1 MAASKTIT
9 IPDYVQD
16 IFRTGLEYDGC
27 HVKIKAKLDPKIYL
41 ACSKILQ
48 ALGGKW
54 RGGRTQATVFDIEA
68 QPLIE
73 AALGNGKVENRR
85 TVLQAF
91 FTKPVLALRMLQ
103 MLDLTRD
110 DLLFEPSAGEGALIM
125 PILTG
130 QVTLPRMIV
139 MTEIDERHHAKLLDL
154 VDRLKISN
162 PDYPAA
168 ALCDDFLTQT
178 IDYRPTTVVMN
189 PPFTE
194 GRCSFHIQR
203 AYEVLAPGGRM
214 VAIAG
219 ESEFNSGKTGRT
231 MLQDWLQDVGAVVEP
246 VPENSFEY
254 TNARARLVY
263 ITKP

>member
-9 IPDYVQD
+9 IPDFVRD
-16 IFRTGLEYDGC
+16 ILRTGLEYDGC

-48 ALGGKW
+48 ELGGKW
-54 RGGRTQATVFDIEA
+54 KGGKTQATVFDTDA

-85 TVLQAF
+85 TLLQAF
-91 FTKPVLALRMLQ
+91 FTKPSLALRMLQ
-103 MLDLTRD
+103 MLDLTED
-110 DLLFEPSAGEGALIM
+110 DTFLEPSAGEGALVL
-125 PILTG
+125 PILSG
-130 QVTLPRMIV
+130 GVKLPKIIV

-154 VDRLKISN
+154 VERFKISS
-162 PDYPAA
+162 PDHPIA
-168 ALCDDFLTQT
+168 ALCGDFLTQVV
-178 IDYRPTTVVMN
+178 DYRPTAIAMN

-194 GRCSFHIQR
+194 GRALAHIQR
-203 AYEVLAPGGRM
+203 AYDVLAPGGRM

-219 ESEFNSGKTGRT
+219 EADFNTGKTA
-231 MLQDWLQDVGAVVEP
+231 MPDWLNLVKALVEP
-246 VPENSFEY
+246 VPPNSFEN
-254 TNARARLVY
+254 TSSGARMIY